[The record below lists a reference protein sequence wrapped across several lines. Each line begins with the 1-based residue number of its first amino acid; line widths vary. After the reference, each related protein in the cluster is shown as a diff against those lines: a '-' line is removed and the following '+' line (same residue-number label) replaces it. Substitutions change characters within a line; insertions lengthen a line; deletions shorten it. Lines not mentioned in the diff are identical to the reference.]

1 MKKALI
7 CSMMLLSFVSL
18 GQTKNTPST
27 DWVQYTEQEGILFYL
42 KRDNCEMVGSTKPLY
57 YSFLKIENTTN
68 EKVYISFNYGLQY
81 EEGCSGCDDYSEHH
95 VEMSIEPNQTL
106 EGDCTFSNGKLT
118 RLIVNPN
125 LSGGWKFKEEK
136 ITNINIQ

>member
-1 MKKALI
+1 MKKGLF
-7 CSMMLLSFVSL
+7 CSMLFISILSY
-18 GQTKNTPST
+18 GQTTQTLNT
-27 DWVQYTEQEGILFYL
+27 DWSQIITKDGVVFST
-42 KRDNCEMVGSTKPLY
+42 KRNTCEMVGNKKPLY

-68 EKVYISFNYGLQY
+68 EKLFLVFNYGLQF

-95 VEMSIEPNQTL
+95 VEIAIEPNQTL
-106 EGDCTFSNGKLT
+106 EGDCTFSNGQLT

-136 ITNINIQ
+136 ITNINVQ

>member
-1 MKKALI
+1 MKKALF
-7 CSMMLLSFVSL
+7 CSLMLLSFVSF
-18 GQTKNTPST
+18 GQTTNLPNT
-27 DWVQYTEQEGILFYL
+27 DWTKFIEQKGIVFST
-42 KRDNCEMVGSTKPLY
+42 KRNSCEMVGNNKALY

-95 VEMSIEPNQTL
+95 VEMAIEPNQTI
-106 EGDCTFSNGKLT
+106 EGDCTFSDGKLT